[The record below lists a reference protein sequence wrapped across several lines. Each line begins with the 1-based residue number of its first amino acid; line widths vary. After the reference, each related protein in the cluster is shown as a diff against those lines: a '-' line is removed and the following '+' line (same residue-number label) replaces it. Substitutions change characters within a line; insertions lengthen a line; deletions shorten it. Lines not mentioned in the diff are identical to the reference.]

1 MAHVQGESLKVIA
14 VVLRRLL
21 NSPATS
27 ALLVV
32 ASPEGEFLAMDQPYS
47 AWADW
52 LNKFHTSSEWIQALW
67 LVAGTVT
74 VLGVTWLVMRGV
86 CEMIWLSRRER

>member
-1 MAHVQGESLKVIA
+1 
-14 VVLRRLL
+14 
-21 NSPATS
+21 
-27 ALLVV
+27 
-32 ASPEGEFLAMDQPYS
+32 MDQPYS

-67 LVAGTVT
+67 LVTGAAT

-86 CEMIWLSRRER
+86 CEIVGLSRGRRCLDRDV